1 VTVENGQNRPDRTSS
16 SPAKAALLT
25 LRFLAELALIVVLVI
40 AGASTGSQLATR
52 IVLAICLP
60 VAVMAFWGVF
70 LAPRSRRR
78 LGDPARL
85 VAEIVLFGAAAAYL
99 AVVASVIGAAVFGVI
114 TIGAAGLSR
123 VYAPEG

>member
-1 VTVENGQNRPDRTSS
+1 MTVENGQNRPDLASS

-25 LRFLAELALIVVLVI
+25 LRFLTELALIVVLVLD
-40 AGASTGSQLATR
+40 GARTGSEVAIQ
-52 IVLAICLP
+52 IVLAIGLP

-85 VAEIVLFGAAAAYL
+85 VAEVVLFGGAAAYL
-99 AVVASVIGAAVFGVI
+99 AVVASVIGAAVFAVI

-123 VYAPEG
+123 VRAPEG